1 MSYEMNFEMYV
12 GKKEQRADVLRVAKN
27 ALIAN
32 GYEEFADNFLFFHV
46 SVFFAHPAP
55 FFNVQ
60 AFSHAVK
67 SRFPIFQTIVAN
79 VRSFRNSGAA
89 GFPGFHKGHVDRFSY
104 FCYD

>member
-46 SVFFAHPAP
+46 SVFFARPLR
-55 FFNVQ
+55 
-60 AFSHAVK
+60 FSMFKRSAMR
-67 SRFPIFQTIVAN
+67 SRAGFPIFQTIVAN

>member
-1 MSYEMNFEMYV
+1 MKMSYEMNFEMYV

-46 SVFFAHPAP
+46 SVFFARPAP

-67 SRFPIFQTIVAN
+67 SRFPYFPNHCGKRAQFQKL
-79 VRSFRNSGAA
+79 RSSRISGI
-89 GFPGFHKGHVDRFSY
+89 S
-104 FCYD
+104 